1 MTTSTQFISTYCDLG
16 WRLVRLYGVREQG
29 VCTCYKNSDCATPG
43 KHPVGDAWETR
54 TTNDEEQILSWFE
67 SGEPVNI
74 GVLLGPRSGIIDI
87 ELDSPE
93 AKAAWESLGLGEIWT
108 PTYSAGR
115 GPHRLFKWDENLP
128 AVTVKKPMGIEM
140 RIGNGG
146 TAVQSVIPSSTH
158 HTGVPYQ
165 WVPGLSPDE
174 VEIATL
180 PDRLREML
188 WNESGDDR
196 TNRKATRLAIHE
208 KIPDGERNETVHRFA
223 VREAFRC
230 GANLED
236 PQEQQDLLGKIR
248 AINLVNCKPPLADSE
263 VLNLYRSAVQ
273 YVRKTQAAEISPAQA
288 VAASD
293 AGKPSVH
300 VDQNDYVRTL
310 TVEGLSYGPLVPGSD
325 STPEWKPGDWRLT
338 VVHSDPIEYRL
349 HAPSWK
355 QWTSDGTGN
364 VSLTV
369 DQYRSAAKVAATVLA
384 STGVVM
390 LDTEPKRW
398 RLIWEGGY
406 KVTDMQDGK
415 KKNRTA
421 LGLKAKLLDNVG
433 HEWPGASSLRYV
445 ILAGWLYDRLSQAS
459 HPNDDDIPD
468 PNGRAAWRKDGTLWF
483 NWSRVWEDIERQH
496 RIMEGERLSLKRRLL
511 ARMAVDTKD
520 FKHAEY
526 RHLGGTRK
534 SYVVWTAEEFGV
546 LEGLANEVPE
556 GMIPSR

>member
-1 MTTSTQFISTYCDLG
+1 MTNIGTCVSTYSDLG
-16 WRLVRLYGVREQG
+16 WQMVRLYGVREPG
-29 VCTCYKNSDCATPG
+29 VCTCYKNSDCGTPG
-43 KHPVGDAWETR
+43 KHPVGNAWETR
-54 TTNDEEQILSWFE
+54 TTSDEEAVMTWFE

-115 GPHRLFKWDENLP
+115 GPHRLFKWDESLP

-146 TAVQSVIPSSTH
+146 QAVQSVIPPSVH
-158 HTGVPYQ
+158 HTGVNYE

-174 VEIATL
+174 VEIAPL
-180 PDRLREML
+180 PEKLRELL
-188 WNESGDDR
+188 WNESGDGF
-196 TNRKATRLAIHE
+196 TNRKPTRLAIHE
-208 KIPDGERNETVHRFA
+208 KIPDGERNETVHKFA

-230 GANLED
+230 GANLDD

-248 AINLVNCKPPLADSE
+248 AINLVNCKPPLADPE
-263 VLNLYRSAVQ
+263 VIALYRSAVQ

-288 VAASD
+288 VTASD
-293 AGKPSVH
+293 AGTPSVH

-355 QWTSDGTGN
+355 QWTSDNTGN
-364 VSLTV
+364 VTLTV
-369 DQYRSAAKVAATVLA
+369 DQYRSAAKVAASVLA
-384 STGVVM
+384 ATGVVM

-398 RLIWEGGY
+398 RMIWEGGY

-415 KKNRTA
+415 KKTRTA
-421 LGLKAKLLDNVG
+421 LGLKAKMLDNVS

-445 ILAGWLYDRLSQAS
+445 VLAGWLYDRLAQAS
-459 HPNDDDIPD
+459 HPTDDDIPD
-468 PNGRAAWRKDGTLWF
+468 PNGRAAWRQDGTMWF
-483 NWSRVWEDIERQH
+483 SWSRVWEDIERQH

-511 ARMAVDTKD
+511 ARSHKEIKD
-520 FKHAEY
+520 FKHSEY
-526 RHLGGTRK
+526 RHVGGTRK
-534 SYVVWTAEEFGV
+534 SYVVWTQEEFAI
-546 LEGLANEVPE
+546 LEALANETPGRE
-556 GMIPSR
+556 